1 MSRRT
6 AEESR
11 RIRLM
16 KLCEANN
23 ALSPDIHTALLTAD
37 TQMEAYIM
45 VGHWMDISNMEVPF
59 EDWGLT
65 IDTWVKSLKPPV
77 ELYFLFKRKKDVG
90 RFVRKMSREFP
101 EKEIIV

>member
-23 ALSPDIHTALLTAD
+23 ALSPEIHTVVAAAK
-37 TQMEAYIM
+37 TQMEAYTMLSIYL
-45 VGHWMDISNMEVPF
+45 DISNVEVPF

-65 IDTWVKSLKPPV
+65 VDTWERSLKPPV
-77 ELYFLFKRKKDVG
+77 ELYFLFKRKKDIG
-90 RFVRKMSREFP
+90 RFTRKMSREFP
-101 EKEIIV
+101 DTEVIA

>member
-16 KLCEANN
+16 KLCEENN
-23 ALSPDIHTALLTAD
+23 SRSPEIIASVVTVQS
-37 TQMEAYIM
+37 QMEAYSM
-45 VGHWMDISNMEVPF
+45 TAVYMDISNVEIPF

-65 IDTWVKSLKPPV
+65 VDTWVKSLKPPV
-77 ELYFLFKRKKDVG
+77 DLYFLFKRKKDAG

-101 EKEIIV
+101 EIKVII